1 MKSASFFLLLLL
13 PALGCQRASSS
24 GSAQPSSKPRPGMVA
39 APVEGADVPQAKAL
53 VTTLKTIHLSDPPTQ
68 HEADIVENIAESFLS
83 HWDRQSPACT
93 YLKEEGIPRLLPH
106 FDRLLP
112 LADDPAIGMKFD
124 KLLAVFSFY
133 HTPETLERIVHATR
147 HHLPFTQWGDHFWE
161 FQPGTSNYEAFW
173 ATMLQTPH
181 KHEADFQDLL
191 SVANNHALNDEIP
204 DHRHPFDSAEGIQLL
219 RESLTSSAKIKDG
232 YILNS
237 WKVDDDSPS
246 IELARLAAEALAFI
260 ESPQRLQLL
269 QLAVDHPIETVQ
281 MEAAWAQAKLGQQ
294 AGLDELVRRTHELPQ
309 SLTAQQYLENLGR
322 ADLIP
327 RECFKDKFQIKAFCA
342 KELASTF
349 FKPGK
354 IESIEF
360 LDRRYLLWPLERTEV
375 VLIKYRIQ
383 FHDGDHSW
391 VVEDIGHVSNS
402 KFHPS
407 SKAIPIFSE
416 KSPGDQLVGYP
427 LDDIYGYL
435 VMTQLKR
442 TFVVMAKAVT
452 EDYAEGDAALEGP
465 EQLPSGKGKLIG
477 RNGVDL
483 QMFQFP
489 QIEAAIFE
497 TTQDDQPGWTVLEN
511 GNTTFYAQADLP
523 ETATAKHVLQ
533 MHTGQSYLKQVE
545 QK

>member
-1 MKSASFFLLLLL
+1 
-13 PALGCQRASSS
+13 
-24 GSAQPSSKPRPGMVA
+24 MVA
-39 APVEGADVPQAKAL
+39 APVEDGDVANAKAL

-68 HEADIVENIAESFLS
+68 QEADIIENIAEGFLA
-83 HWDRQSPACT
+83 HRDRQSSARV
-93 YLKEEGIPRLLPH
+93 YVQEEGIPHLLPH

-124 KLLAVFSFY
+124 KLLAVFSLY
-133 HTPETLERIVHATR
+133 HTPETLERIVNATR

-161 FQPGTSNYEAFW
+161 FQPGTANYEAFW
-173 ATMLQTPH
+173 AIMLKTPS

-191 SVANNHALNDEIP
+191 SIANNHALDEEIP
-204 DHRHPFDSAEGIQLL
+204 DHRHPFDSTEGIKLL
-219 RESLTSSAKIKDG
+219 RESLQSSAEIQDG

-237 WKVDDDSPS
+237 WQVDSDKPS

-260 ESPQRLQLL
+260 ESPQRQQLL
-269 QLAVDHPIETVQ
+269 KLAADHPIETVQ
-281 MEAAWAQAKLGQQ
+281 LEAAWAQAKHGQP
-294 AGLDELVRRTHELPQ
+294 AGLEELVRRAHILPF

-327 RECFKDKFQIKAFCA
+327 RECFHDEFQVKAFCA

-360 LDRRYLLWPLERTEV
+360 LDRRYLSWPLERMEV

-383 FHDGDHSW
+383 FQDGDHSW

-402 KFHPS
+402 RFHAS
-407 SKAIPIFSE
+407 SKAISIFGK
-416 KSPGDQLVGYP
+416 KSPGDQLVGYS

-435 VMTQLKR
+435 VMTQLQR
-442 TFVVMAKAVT
+442 TYVVTAKAVT
-452 EDYAEGDAALEGP
+452 QEYAEEDAALEGP
-465 EQLPSGKGKLIG
+465 EQLPSGDGKLVG
-477 RNGVDL
+477 RVVIDFKTIDYPS
-483 QMFQFP
+483 FQT
-489 QIEAAIFE
+489 AIFE
-497 TTQDDQPGWTVLEN
+497 TTDSEKPGWTVLE
-511 GNTTFYAQADLP
+511 GDETTFYAQADLP
-523 ETATAKHVLQ
+523 ETATAKHILQ